1 MHMKKGLIFRSWYYF
16 RTGWSTYFAFILGA
30 VNTLTL
36 TYYLAIEQAPA
47 LKQLFPTFTQ
57 YAVIGAIIVLPVL
70 TLVGY
75 LHYKKTEGFKA
86 EADITIET
94 NPHFK
99 RMLQNSEL
107 TIPLCVEILELLT
120 KISRNEKLT
129 DEEMNRISTLKDELN
144 NHSTKRT
151 MKLD

>member
-1 MHMKKGLIFRSWYYF
+1 MNNRLIFRSWYYF

-30 VNTLTL
+30 VNTLTV
-36 TYYLAIEQAPA
+36 TYYLAIEKAPD
-47 LKQLFPTFTQ
+47 LKAIFPTFTQ
-57 YAVIGAIIVLPVL
+57 YAAVGAIIVIPVL

-99 RMLQNSEL
+99 RILQNSEI
-107 TIPLCVEILELLT
+107 TIPLCMEILELLT
-120 KISRNEKLT
+120 KLSLNEKLT
-129 DEEMNRISTLKDELN
+129 EEEMNRISKFKDELK
-144 NHSTKRT
+144 NHSSKKTLKS
-151 MKLD
+151 D